1 MEGGEEVMV
10 KIYKSLIIKGEKKI
24 SDVPK
29 RIREGVNA
37 ALIQDGYA
45 ELADS

>member
-1 MEGGEEVMV
+1 MV
-10 KIYKSLIIKGEKKI
+10 KVYESLIIKGEKKI

-29 RIREGVNA
+29 PIREDVKA